1 MLTIYRVL
9 FMNDMLSI
17 GQAAAVIGV
26 SVSTMRRWDKNSSF
40 PSMIR
45 TQGGH
50 RRYSLKAIRQIF
62 FGESSVSESRQTTVL
77 YSRVSSSDQLND
89 LERQAERLRTKAVTE
104 NWKILEIRDQ
114 GSGINCKKRGLK
126 KLLSL
131 ICNQKI
137 IRVVLTHKDRLLRF
151 GSELIFQICKEFGI
165 DVVILDDYVAKD
177 FNEELAAEIIEIIT
191 VSSARLYGKRSHQN
205 RKRRE
210 AEARAA

>member
-1 MLTIYRVL
+1 
-9 FMNDMLSI
+9 MNDMLSI

-50 RRYSLKAIRQIF
+50 RRYSLKVIRQIF